1 MATPQRTS
9 TAVPAKPQQQV
20 QAGAAAGVRNAVEAL
35 RQSVAMGD
43 HVQVLDERSGCN
55 SPVVHTLAES
65 MEPAIQGAETG
76 YAAVGRRLSGT
87 AGVRRY
93 QPHVPLEE
101 GSGQEGVG
109 DEVIDVPDTT
119 QPAARRSAR

>member
-1 MATPQRTS
+1 MAATKAEDSVSWAT
-9 TAVPAKPQQQV
+9 
-20 QAGAAAGVRNAVEAL
+20 AGVRNAVGAL
-35 RQSVAMGD
+35 RQTVAVRD
-43 HVQVLDERSGCN
+43 YVQVLDERSGCN
-55 SPVVHTLAES
+55 SQVVHTVAETIELAK
-65 MEPAIQGAETG
+65 QTG

-119 QPAARRSAR
+119 QPAARRSGR